1 MDEFVDVG
9 LVLAQTDASLERLIR
24 GSHDGS
30 EDSVRLHTQLTAAAD
45 PAVLKN
51 ASQMF
56 DNVQEA
62 TADKEEK
69 PTPAVLKGIKERLPW
84 QSNHIQALVVE
95 WLRRRTAHGSTVVV
109 HKSLMLLQI
118 MLESHKALLLPK
130 LLQNEAI
137 ISDLSFLTVCTL
149 SLLSNP
155 QPDSRSAVWHS
166 RIVWRT
172 IRRPAR
178 SLPRWCASSR
188 PRCCR

>member
-1 MDEFVDVG
+1 MGG
-9 LVLAQTDASLERLIR
+9 LGAR
-24 GSHDGS
+24 
-30 EDSVRLHTQLTAAAD
+30 
-45 PAVLKN
+45 
-51 ASQMF
+51 
-56 DNVQEA
+56 
-62 TADKEEK
+62 
-69 PTPAVLKGIKERLPW
+69 
-84 QSNHIQALVVE
+84 LVVE
-95 WLRRRTAHGSTVVV
+95 WLRRRTAHESTVVV

-149 SLLSNP
+149 SRLSNP

-188 PRCCR
+188 PRCC